1 VHNSVGGIMAPKG
14 VIEGW
19 RELHNEVLH
28 NLYSS
33 LNTLMTKSK
42 SVRSLG
48 M

>member
-1 VHNSVGGIMAPKG
+1 MAPKG

-19 RELHNEVLH
+19 RELHDEVLH

-33 LNTLMTKSK
+33 LNTTVTKSR
-42 SVRSLG
+42 SVRSWG